1 MELTNQRQ
9 KTHGSYAAT
18 SALAVKLVLALD
30 LHPAMR
36 RARHRAMKPEQVH
49 ALDMICVKLARI
61 ASGDPNHIDHWQDIA
76 GYASLVVEHLK
87 GPPVGRRGASAQEM
101 AECVCCTLPQV
112 CVIEGCRA
120 RG

>member
-1 MELTNQRQ
+1 MELTDQRQ

-18 SALAVKLVLALD
+18 SALAVKLVAAL
-30 LHPAMR
+30 LNSRPAL
-36 RARHRAMKPEQVH
+36 KPAQLH

-76 GYASLVVEHLK
+76 GYASLAVEHLK
-87 GPPVGRRGASAQEM
+87 GQSAGGRGASAQET
-101 AECVCCTLPQV
+101 AECDCPTPQV
-112 CVIEGCRA
+112 CGTEGCRA

>member
-18 SALAVKLVLALD
+18 SALAVKLVSALN
-30 LHPAMR
+30 LR
-36 RARHRAMKPEQVH
+36 SAMKPEQVH

-87 GPPVGRRGASAQEM
+87 AGGRGASAQEM
-101 AECVCCTLPQV
+101 AECGCPSPGVCGT
-112 CVIEGCRA
+112 EGCRA